1 MVSTTTNQEKV
12 SPIFYQYEGK
22 AEIRSI
28 EDVYPEYT
36 NYNNS
41 AYLNSL
47 LNILYNNIIII
58 IINDSTIQKGTDTN
72 ILLGDFMSKYYINK
86 NEIKIF
92 NHLYKFTSDFMYSII
107 RDEDGF
113 IAENEYFN
121 IFGYGD
127 TVEEAEKELYEYVN
141 DLWEC
146 YAEEDDK
153 NLDESAIKL
162 KEKLLGNIR
171 KIY

>member
-1 MVSTTTNQEKV
+1 MNGT
-12 SPIFYQYEGK
+12 F
-22 AEIRSI
+22 
-28 EDVYPEYT
+28 
-36 NYNNS
+36 
-41 AYLNSL
+41 
-47 LNILYNNIIII
+47 
-58 IINDSTIQKGTDTN
+58 IQKGTDTN

-92 NHLYKFTSDFMYSII
+92 NHLYKFTSDFMYSIV
-107 RDEDGF
+107 RNEDGF

-162 KEKLLGNIR
+162 KEKLLENIR

>member
-1 MVSTTTNQEKV
+1 MVSTTTNQEKI
-12 SPIFYQYEGK
+12 SPIFYQDERE

-28 EDVYPEYT
+28 KDVYPEYT
-36 NYNNS
+36 SYSGS
-41 AYLNSL
+41 AYLNNPL
-47 LNILYNNIIII
+47 GILYNNYS
-58 IINDSTIQKGTDTN
+58 NFNNSTIQEGIDTN
-72 ILLGDFMSKYYINK
+72 ILLGAFMSKYYINK
-86 NEIKIF
+86 KEIKIF

-127 TVEEAEKELYEYVN
+127 TVEEAEKGLYEYVN

-162 KEKLLGNIR
+162 KEKLLENIR